1 MTDTE
6 LALLSEKLDLLIRLT
21 ALSMADGKRQTDQIA
36 LLSRAGLSP
45 RDIADMLGTSANAVS
60 VELSRLRRLGVIK
73 APAKR
78 R

>member
-1 MTDTE
+1 MTDAE
-6 LALLSEKLDLLIRLT
+6 VAVLSEKLDLLIRLV
-21 ALSMADGKRQTDQIA
+21 ALSLADGKRQTDQIL

-45 RDIADMLGTSANAVS
+45 RDIADLLGTSANAVS

-73 APAKR
+73 SAAKR